1 MPKMKSHRGAG
12 KRFSVTGSG
21 KVKRQKAFK
30 SHILTKKT
38 SKRKRRL
45 RQEGVIATRGE
56 EKNIKRLLQAEG
68 ERQMRRVR
76 SNVVRLKRKKQ
87 VMKAA
92 RGAFGAR
99 SKLWKAAKENV
110 ERGWKY
116 AYRDRKNKKRD
127 FRRLWIVRINAGA
140 RQHDMSYS
148 VFMNGLKQAGI
159 EIDRKVLSDLAIN
172 DAAAFGALAEK
183 ARAALNAAA

>member
-1 MPKMKSHRGAG
+1 MP
-12 KRFSVTGSG
+12 
-21 KVKRQKAFK
+21 
-30 SHILTKKT
+30 
-38 SKRKRRL
+38 
-45 RQEGVIATRGE
+45 
-56 EKNIKRLLQAEG
+56 
-68 ERQMRRVR
+68 RVR

-127 FRRLWIVRINAGA
+127 FRKLWIVRINAA
-140 RQHDMSYS
+140 AHQHDMSYS
-148 VFMNGLKQAGI
+148 VFMNGLKKASI
-159 EIDRKVLSDLAIN
+159 DIDRKVLADLAVH
-172 DAAAFGALAEK
+172 DKAAFTKIAEQAKASLA
-183 ARAALNAAA
+183 